1 MTFKTPSLNRI
12 GIALRYAPFYESNQM
27 FSSGSDDQSG
37 ICLRTSA
44 MIIFHR
50 YIDVAEHELSGPIYI
65 SARRSVAPSLQSDST
80 SRLPRF
86 SANGQNF
93 KTFSKRERNGK
104 DPSRASTKEMTV
116 ELDKVL
122 AV

>member
-1 MTFKTPSLNRI
+1 MNPDSYTLKP
-12 GIALRYAPFYESNQM
+12 ALP
-27 FSSGSDDQSG
+27 D
-37 ICLRTSA
+37 
-44 MIIFHR
+44 
-50 YIDVAEHELSGPIYI
+50 P
-65 SARRSVAPSLQSDST
+65 

-116 ELDKVL
+116 KLEKLL